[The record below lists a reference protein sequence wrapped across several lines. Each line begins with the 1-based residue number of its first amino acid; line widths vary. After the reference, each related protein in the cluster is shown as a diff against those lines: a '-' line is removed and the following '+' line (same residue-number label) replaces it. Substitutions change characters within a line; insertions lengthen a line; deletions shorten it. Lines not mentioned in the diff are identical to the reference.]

1 MPTGYADGA
10 KVYREAYGRGLKPDP
25 ELWVDEWA
33 DEYMRIPRDTGA
45 AEPGKYR
52 TARTP
57 YAREPMRCLSPA
69 HPCKRVVTKVASQ
82 LMKTQI
88 ALNWIGALI
97 HMAPSNILTLLP
109 SLGLA
114 KRVSSRIGK
123 TIAATPE
130 LQERVA
136 TSRSRDSRNTMDTK
150 EFTGGTLYATTA
162 GSAANLAELS
172 ARYVY
177 GDEIDRWDVDVDQEG
192 DPIKLAEA
200 RGSTFGRNAKFYFS
214 SSPTIKGASRISDLF
229 ETSDQ
234 RYYYVPCPTCGHM
247 QTLQWER
254 LLYSADFAT
263 VHYQCAASDCDVLIE
278 ERYKAEM
285 LANGE
290 WRAHAK
296 GDGQTVGFHLNA
308 LYAPLG
314 WHSWGMLA
322 REYEEAKRAQDRGDL
337 EPMQVFYNTRL
348 AEVWD
353 SAVEQ
358 TKAEVL
364 QARALHENYVLGT
377 LTVGVLALTAA
388 VDVQANRLELMII
401 GWGVGLER
409 WVVDHQV
416 IPGDPADQRTWDLLD
431 ERLKVRYRHP
441 CGVALGILA
450 TGIDSG
456 GHHTHEV
463 YQFCRV
469 RRWRN
474 VFALKGASKPGRPVI
489 AQRPS
494 LVDVTWKGQTERN
507 GAELWMV
514 GTDTAKDWIYNRY
527 SFESGPGALHFAK
540 DLPDEFFQQCV
551 AERKIARYVKG
562 YKRIEWVKGKADRN
576 EALDLMV
583 YNLAMAY
590 YLGLHRYGEHD
601 WDKLRQALAQA
612 GLFDGPELGPVQPV
626 VSEQP
631 DDEDTDD
638 ESSAEPER
646 LPIPPARP
654 ASSAPPPPTRPAP
667 QSMQRRSSSS
677 GYLKRR

>member
-10 KVYREAYGRGLKPDP
+10 EVYREAYCRGLKPDP
-25 ELWVDEWA
+25 DLWVDEWS

-123 TIAATPE
+123 TIDATPE
-130 LQERVA
+130 LKARVA
-136 TSRSRDSRNTMDTK
+136 ANRSRDARNTMDTK
-150 EFTGGTLYATTA
+150 EFEGGTLFATTA
-162 GSAANLAELS
+162 GSAANLSELS
-172 ARYVY
+172 ARYIY
-177 GDEIDRWDVDVDQEG
+177 GDEVDRWDVDVDQEG

-214 SSPTIKGASRISDLF
+214 SSPLIKGASRIDDLF
-229 ETSDQ
+229 MMGDQ
-234 RYYYVPCPTCGHM
+234 RHFYVPCPTCGHM
-247 QTLQWER
+247 QVLSWDR
-254 LLYSADFAT
+254 LLYSPDFST
-263 VHYQCAASDCDVLIE
+263 VHYQCAGSDCDVLIE
-278 ERYKAEM
+278 EHHKSEM
-285 LANGE
+285 LAKGE

-296 GDGQTVGFHLNA
+296 GDGETVSFQLNA

-314 WHSWGMLA
+314 WHSWTMLA
-322 REYEEAKRAQDRGDL
+322 REFEEAKRAQDRGDL

-353 SAVEQ
+353 SAIEQ

-364 QARALHENYVLGT
+364 QARALQEDYVLGT
-377 LTVGVLALTAA
+377 LPVGALALTAS
-388 VDVQANRLELMII
+388 VDVQANRLELMVMA
-401 GWGVGLER
+401 WGAGMER

-416 IPGDPADQRTWDLLD
+416 IPGDPADERTWALLD
-431 ERLKVRYRHP
+431 DRLKIRYRHP
-441 CGVALGILA
+441 CGVSLAILA

-463 YQFCRV
+463 YQFTRV

-494 LVDVTWKGQTERN
+494 QVDVTWKGQTERN
-507 GAELWMV
+507 GAELWIV

-527 SFESGPGALHFAK
+527 SFEKGPGALHFAK

-562 YKRIEWVKGKADRN
+562 YKRIEWVKSKAERN

-583 YNLAMAY
+583 YNLAMANF
-590 YLGLHRYGEHD
+590 LGLHRYGEQD

-612 GLFDGPELGPVQPV
+612 SLFDQG
-626 VSEQP
+626 EQQ
-631 DDEDTDD
+631 
-638 ESSAEPER
+638 
-646 LPIPPARP
+646 PARP
-654 ASSAPPPPTRPAP
+654 QARDPVAGDQSEDDSPPPTAPAP
-667 QSMQRRSSSS
+667 VRRNEPPPQPAPRAAPQPMQRRSSSS
-677 GYLKRR
+677 GYLRRR

>member
-69 HPCKRVVTKVASQ
+69 HPCKRVITMVASQ

-109 SLGLA
+109 SLALA
-114 KRVSSRIGK
+114 KRVSARIGK

-130 LQERVA
+130 LKERVA
-136 TSRSRDSRNTMDTK
+136 ASRSRDARNTMDTK
-150 EFTGGTLYATTA
+150 EFEGGTLYATTA
-162 GSAANLAELS
+162 GSASNLAELA
-172 ARYVY
+172 ARFIY
-177 GDEIDRWDVDVDQEG
+177 GDEVDRWDVDVDEEG
-192 DPIKLAEA
+192 DPVDLAET

-214 SSPTIKGASRISDLF
+214 SSPTIKGASRIADLF

-234 RYYYVPCPTCGHM
+234 RYYYLPCPTCGHM
-247 QTLQWER
+247 QVLEWER
-254 LLYSADFAT
+254 LLYSADFRT
-263 VHYQCAASDCDVLIE
+263 VHYKCSSTECDVLIE
-278 ERYKAEM
+278 EHHKGEM
-285 LANGE
+285 LAKGE
-290 WRAHAK
+290 WRSHAK
-296 GDGQTVGFHLNA
+296 GDGETVGFHLNA

-314 WHSWGMLA
+314 WTSWADLA
-322 REYEEAKRAQDRGDL
+322 KQFEKAKRAQDRGDL

-348 AEVWD
+348 AKVWD

-364 QARALHENYVLGT
+364 QARALQENYVLGT
-377 LTVGVLALTAA
+377 LTVGVLVLTCS
-388 VDVQANRLELMII
+388 VDVQANRLEVMVI
-401 GWGVGLER
+401 GWGAGMER
-409 WVVDHQV
+409 WIVDFKV
-416 IPGDPADQRTWDLLD
+416 IPGDPADQRTWELLD
-431 ERLKVRYRHP
+431 EVLKVRYRHP

-494 LVDVTWKGQTERN
+494 LVDVTWRGQTERN

-527 SFESGPGALHFAK
+527 SFESGPGAVHFAK

-576 EALDLMV
+576 EALDLQV

-590 YLGLHRYGEHD
+590 YLGLHRYGEQD
-601 WDKLRQALAQA
+601 WEKLRQALAQVN
-612 GLFDGPELGPVQPV
+612 LFDEPTPAKPTPTEQNDDAAD
-626 VSEQP
+626 SEV
-631 DDEDTDD
+631 
-638 ESSAEPER
+638 EPQT
-646 LPIPPARP
+646 PAPTLVRP
-654 ASSAPPPPTRPAP
+654 AATAPPRPIRPAP
-667 QSMQRRSSSS
+667 QAVQRRSSTS

>member
-10 KVYREAYGRGLKPDP
+10 EVYREAYCRGLKPDP
-25 ELWVDEWA
+25 DLWVDEWS

-123 TIAATPE
+123 TIDATPE
-130 LQERVA
+130 LKARVA
-136 TSRSRDSRNTMDTK
+136 ANRSRDARNTMDTK
-150 EFTGGTLYATTA
+150 EFEGGTLFATTA
-162 GSAANLAELS
+162 GSAANLSELS
-172 ARYVY
+172 ARYIY
-177 GDEIDRWDVDVDQEG
+177 GDEVDRWDVDVDQEG

-214 SSPTIKGASRISDLF
+214 SSPLIKGASRIDDLF
-229 ETSDQ
+229 MMGDQ
-234 RYYYVPCPTCGHM
+234 RHFYVPCPTCGHM
-247 QTLQWER
+247 QVLSWDR
-254 LLYSADFAT
+254 LLYSPDFST
-263 VHYQCAASDCDVLIE
+263 VHYQCAGSDCDVLIE
-278 ERYKAEM
+278 EHHKSEM
-285 LANGE
+285 LAKGE

-296 GDGQTVGFHLNA
+296 GDGETVSFQLNA

-314 WHSWGMLA
+314 WHSWTMLA
-322 REYEEAKRAQDRGDL
+322 REFEEAKRAQDRGDL

-353 SAVEQ
+353 SAIEQ

-364 QARALHENYVLGT
+364 QARALQEDYVLGT
-377 LTVGVLALTAA
+377 LPVGALALTAS
-388 VDVQANRLELMII
+388 VDVQANRLELMVMA
-401 GWGVGLER
+401 WGAGMER

-416 IPGDPADQRTWDLLD
+416 IPGDPADERTWALLD
-431 ERLKVRYRHP
+431 DRLKIRYGHP
-441 CGVALGILA
+441 CGVSLAILA

-463 YQFCRV
+463 YQFTRV

-494 LVDVTWKGQTERN
+494 QVDVTWKGQTERN
-507 GAELWMV
+507 GAELWIV

-527 SFESGPGALHFAK
+527 TFEKGPGALHFAK

-562 YKRIEWVKGKADRN
+562 YKRIEWVKSKAERN

-583 YNLAMAY
+583 YNLAMANF
-590 YLGLHRYGEHD
+590 LGLHRYGEQD

-612 GLFDGPELGPVQPV
+612 SLFDQG
-626 VSEQP
+626 EQQ
-631 DDEDTDD
+631 
-638 ESSAEPER
+638 
-646 LPIPPARP
+646 PARP
-654 ASSAPPPPTRPAP
+654 QARELVAGDQGDDDSPPPTAPAPVRRNEPPPPQPAP
-667 QSMQRRSSSS
+667 RAAPQPMQRRSSSS

>member
-10 KVYREAYGRGLKPDP
+10 KVYRTGYCRGLQPDP

-45 AEPGKYR
+45 AEPGQYR

-69 HPCKRVVTKVASQ
+69 HPCKRVVTMVASQ

-97 HMAPSNILTLLP
+97 HMSPSNILTLLP
-109 SLGLA
+109 SLTLA
-114 KRVSSRIGK
+114 KRVSGRMGK
-123 TIAATPE
+123 TIAATPA
-130 LQERVA
+130 LRERVA
-136 TSRSRDSRNTMDTK
+136 TSRSRDARNTMDTK
-150 EFTGGTLYATTA
+150 EFEGGTLYATTA
-162 GSAANLAELS
+162 GSASNLAELS

-177 GDEIDRWDVDVDQEG
+177 GDEVDRWDVDVDEEG
-192 DPIKLAEA
+192 DPIELAET

-214 SSPTIKGASRISDLF
+214 SSPTIKGASRIDDLF
-229 ETSDQ
+229 QASDQ
-234 RYYYVPCPTCGHM
+234 RHFYVPCPSCGHM
-247 QTLQWER
+247 QTLEWER

-263 VHYQCAASDCDVLIE
+263 VHYQCAGLECDVLIE
-278 ERYKAEM
+278 EHHKGEM
-285 LANGE
+285 LAKGE
-290 WRAHAK
+290 WRGHAQ
-296 GDGQTVGFHLNA
+296 GDGETVGFHLNA

-314 WHSWGMLA
+314 WTSWSALA
-322 REYEEAKRAQDRGDL
+322 KQFQKAKRAQDRGDL

-348 AEVWD
+348 AKVWD

-358 TKAEVL
+358 TKADVL
-364 QARALHENYVLGT
+364 QARALQENYVLGSLT
-377 LTVGVLALTAA
+377 LGVLGLTAA
-388 VDVQANRLELMII
+388 VDVQANRLELMVI
-401 GWGVGLER
+401 GWGVGMER

-416 IPGDPADQRTWDLLD
+416 IPGDPADDRTWALLD

-474 VFALKGASKPGRPVI
+474 IFAIKGASKPGRPVI

-494 LVDVTWKGQTERN
+494 LVDVTWKGQTERH
-507 GAELWMV
+507 GAELWMI

-527 SFESGPGALHFAK
+527 SFETGPGALHFAK
-540 DLPDEFFQQCV
+540 DLPDDFFQQCV
-551 AERKIARYVKG
+551 AERKVARYVKG

-590 YLGLHRYGEHD
+590 YLNLHRYGEHD

-612 GLFDGPELGPVQPV
+612 GLFDEPVAVQPPV
-626 VSEQP
+626 TEADDQ
-631 DDEDTDD
+631 DEDDD
-638 ESSAEPER
+638 PSDLATPR
-646 LPIPPARP
+646 DTTPPPARP
-654 ASSAPPPPTRPAP
+654 ASPPPPPPPRPAP
-667 QSMQRRSSSS
+667 KPMQRRSSSS

>member
-1 MPTGYADGA
+1 MPPGYADGA
-10 KVYREAYGRGLKPDP
+10 KVYREAYGRGLTPDP

-69 HPCKRVVTKVASQ
+69 HPCKRVITMVASQ

-109 SLGLA
+109 SLALA
-114 KRVSSRIGK
+114 KRVSARIGK

-130 LQERVA
+130 LKARVA
-136 TSRSRDSRNTMDTK
+136 ASRSRDARNTMDTK
-150 EFTGGTLYATTA
+150 EFEGGTLYATTA
-162 GSAANLAELS
+162 GSASNLAELA
-172 ARYVY
+172 ARYIY
-177 GDEIDRWDVDVDQEG
+177 GDEIDRWDVDVDEEG
-192 DPIKLAEA
+192 DPVDLAET

-214 SSPTIKGASRISDLF
+214 SSPTIKGASRIADLF

-247 QTLQWER
+247 QVLEWER
-254 LLYSADFAT
+254 LLYSADFQT
-263 VHYQCAASDCDVLIE
+263 VHYKCSSPDCDVLIE
-278 ERYKAEM
+278 EHHKGEM
-285 LANGE
+285 LAQGE
-290 WRAHAK
+290 WRSHAR
-296 GDGQTVGFHLNA
+296 GDGETVGFHLNA

-314 WHSWGMLA
+314 WTSWADLA
-322 REYEEAKRAQDRGDL
+322 KQFEKAKRAQDRGDL

-348 AEVWD
+348 AKVWD

-364 QARALHENYVLGT
+364 QARALQENYVLGT
-377 LTVGVLALTAA
+377 VTVGVLVLTCS
-388 VDVQANRLELMII
+388 VDVQANRLEVMVI
-401 GWGVGLER
+401 GWGAGMER
-409 WVVDHQV
+409 WIVDFKV
-416 IPGDPADQRTWDLLD
+416 IPGDPADQRTWELLD
-431 ERLKVRYRHP
+431 ELLKARYRHP

-494 LVDVTWKGQTERN
+494 LVDVTWRGQTERN

-527 SFESGPGALHFAK
+527 SFESGPGAVHFAK

-576 EALDLMV
+576 EALDLQV

-590 YLGLHRYGEHD
+590 YLGLHRYGEQD
-601 WDKLRQALAQA
+601 WEKLRQALAQA
-612 GLFDGPELGPVQPV
+612 NLFEEPTPAKPPAIEQEDDDADAEVESQAPVQ
-626 VSEQP
+626 
-631 DDEDTDD
+631 
-638 ESSAEPER
+638 
-646 LPIPPARP
+646 PPARP
-654 ASSAPPPPTRPAP
+654 APTATPTPPRPAP
-667 QSMQRRSSSS
+667 QPMQRRSSSS

>member
-1 MPTGYADGA
+1 MQFPYADGA
-10 KVYREAYGRGLKPDP
+10 AVHHLAFARGLKPDP

-57 YAREPMRCLSPA
+57 YAREPMRCLSPS
-69 HPCKRVVTKVASQ
+69 HPCKRVVTMVASQ
-82 LMKTQI
+82 MMKTQI

-97 HMAPSNILTLLP
+97 HMSPSNILTLLP
-109 SLGLA
+109 SLALA
-114 KRVSSRIGK
+114 KRVSGRIGK
-123 TIAATPE
+123 TIEVVPV
-130 LQERVA
+130 LRERVA
-136 TSRSRDSRNTMDTK
+136 ASRSRDARNTMDTK
-150 EFTGGTLYATTA
+150 EFEGGTLYATTA
-162 GSAANLAELS
+162 GSASNLAELA
-172 ARYVY
+172 ARFIY
-177 GDEIDRWDVDVDQEG
+177 GDEIDRWDVDVDEEG
-192 DPIKLAEA
+192 DPIELAET

-229 ETSDQ
+229 ESSDQ
-234 RYYYVPCPTCGHM
+234 RHYYVPCPTCGHM
-247 QTLQWER
+247 QVLEWER
-254 LLYSADFAT
+254 LLYSADFQA
-263 VHYQCAASDCDVLIE
+263 VHYKCSAPDCDVLIE
-278 ERYKAEM
+278 EHHKGEM
-285 LANGE
+285 LAQGE
-290 WRAHAK
+290 WRSHAK
-296 GDGQTVGFHLNA
+296 GDGETVGFHLNA

-314 WHSWGMLA
+314 WTSWADLA
-322 REYEEAKRAQDRGDL
+322 KQFEKAKRAQDRGDL

-348 AEVWD
+348 AKVWD

-364 QARALHENYVLGT
+364 QARALQEDYVLGT
-377 LTVGVLALTAA
+377 VPVRVLVITGA
-388 VDVQANRLELMII
+388 VDVQANRLELMTL
-401 GWGVGLER
+401 GYGAGMER
-409 WVVDHQV
+409 WVIDHQV

-441 CGVALGILA
+441 CGVSLGILA
-450 TGIDSG
+450 VGIDSG

-463 YQFCRV
+463 YQFTRV

-474 VFALKGASKPGRPVI
+474 IFALKGASKPGKPVI

-527 SFESGPGALHFAK
+527 SFESGPGALHFPK

-583 YNLAMAY
+583 YNLAMAN
-590 YLGLHRYGEHD
+590 YLGLHRYGEQD

-612 GLFDGPELGPVQPV
+612 SLFDEPPPTKPPVI
-626 VSEQP
+626 EHEDDDDDDA
-631 DDEDTDD
+631 DDEPV
-638 ESSAEPER
+638 SAVP
-646 LPIPPARP
+646 PPARP
-654 ASSAPPPPTRPAP
+654 APPAPPSSTRLAPRPAP
-667 QSMQRRSSSS
+667 QPMQRRSSSS

>member
-10 KVYREAYGRGLKPDP
+10 KVYREAYGRGLQPDP
-25 ELWVDEWA
+25 ELWVDEWS

-69 HPCKRVVTKVASQ
+69 HPCKRVITMVASQ

-97 HMAPSNILTLLP
+97 HMSPSNILTLLP
-109 SLGLA
+109 SLALA
-114 KRVSSRIGK
+114 KRVSARIGK

-130 LQERVA
+130 LRARVA
-136 TSRSRDSRNTMDTK
+136 ASRSRDARNTMDTK
-150 EFTGGTLYATTA
+150 EFEGGTLYATTA
-162 GSAANLAELS
+162 GSASNLAEL
-172 ARYVY
+172 AAKYIY
-177 GDEIDRWDVDVDQEG
+177 GDEIDRWDVDVDEEG
-192 DPIKLAEA
+192 DPIELAET

-214 SSPTIKGASRISDLF
+214 SSPTIKGASRIADLF

-234 RYYYVPCPTCGHM
+234 RHYYVPCPTCGHM
-247 QTLQWER
+247 QVLEWEN
-254 LLYSADFAT
+254 LLYSADFQT
-263 VHYQCAASDCDVLIE
+263 VHYKCSSPDCDVLIE
-278 ERYKAEM
+278 EHHKGEM
-285 LANGE
+285 LTKGE
-290 WRAHAK
+290 WRSHAQ
-296 GDGQTVGFHLNA
+296 GDGETVGFHLNA

-314 WHSWGMLA
+314 WTSWADLA
-322 REYEEAKRAQDRGDL
+322 KQYEKAKRAQDRGDL

-348 AEVWD
+348 AKVWD

-364 QARALHENYVLGT
+364 QARALQEDYVLGT
-377 LTVGVLALTAA
+377 LTVGALVLTCS
-388 VDVQANRLELMII
+388 VDVQANRLEVMVI
-401 GWGVGLER
+401 GWGVGMER
-409 WVVDHQV
+409 WIVDFKV

-431 ERLKVRYRHP
+431 EVLKARYCHP

-474 VFALKGASKPGRPVI
+474 IFALKGASKPGKPVI

-507 GAELWMV
+507 GAELWMI

-527 SFESGPGALHFAK
+527 GFESGPGAVHFAK

-576 EALDLMV
+576 EALDLQV

-590 YLGLHRYGEHD
+590 YLGLHRYGEQD
-601 WDKLRQALAQA
+601 WDKLRQAMAQA
-612 GLFDGPELGPVQPV
+612 SLFDEPSPAKQPV
-626 VSEQP
+626 IERGR
-631 DDEDTDD
+631 DEDDD
-638 ESSAEPER
+638 PDEESVSATP
-646 LPIPPARP
+646 PPARP
-654 ASSAPPPPTRPAP
+654 VPRATPPPPRPAP
-667 QSMQRRSSSS
+667 QPMQRRSSSS

>member
-10 KVYREAYGRGLKPDP
+10 KVYREAYGRGLQPDP
-25 ELWVDEWA
+25 ELWVDEWS

-69 HPCKRVVTKVASQ
+69 HPCKRVVTMVASQ

-97 HMAPSNILTLLP
+97 HMSPSNILTLLP
-109 SLGLA
+109 SLALA
-114 KRVSSRIGK
+114 KRVSARIGK

-130 LQERVA
+130 LRARVA
-136 TSRSRDSRNTMDTK
+136 ASRSRDARNTMDTK
-150 EFTGGTLYATTA
+150 EFEGGTLYATTA
-162 GSAANLAELS
+162 GSASNLAEL
-172 ARYVY
+172 AAKYIY
-177 GDEIDRWDVDVDQEG
+177 GDEIDRWDVDVDEEG
-192 DPIKLAEA
+192 DPIELAET

-214 SSPTIKGASRISDLF
+214 SSPTIKGASRIADLF

-234 RYYYVPCPTCGHM
+234 RHYYVPCPTCGHM
-247 QTLQWER
+247 QVLEWES
-254 LLYSADFAT
+254 LLYSADFQT
-263 VHYQCAASDCDVLIE
+263 VHYKCSSPDCDVLIE
-278 ERYKAEM
+278 EHHKGEM
-285 LANGE
+285 LTKGE
-290 WRAHAK
+290 WRSHAQ
-296 GDGQTVGFHLNA
+296 GDGETVGFHLNA

-314 WHSWGMLA
+314 WTSWADLA
-322 REYEEAKRAQDRGDL
+322 KQYEKAKRAQDRGDL

-348 AEVWD
+348 AKVWD

-364 QARALHENYVLGT
+364 QARALQEDYVLGT
-377 LTVGVLALTAA
+377 LTVGVLVLTCS
-388 VDVQANRLELMII
+388 VDVQANRLEVMVI
-401 GWGVGLER
+401 GWGVGMER
-409 WVVDHQV
+409 WIVDFKV

-431 ERLKVRYRHP
+431 EVLKGRYRHP

-474 VFALKGASKPGRPVI
+474 VFALKGASKPGKPVI

-507 GAELWMV
+507 GAELWMI

-527 SFESGPGALHFAK
+527 GFESGPGAVHFAK

-576 EALDLMV
+576 EALDLQV

-590 YLGLHRYGEHD
+590 YLGLHRYGEQD
-601 WDKLRQALAQA
+601 WDKLRQAMAQA
-612 GLFDGPELGPVQPV
+612 SLFDEPSPAKQPMI
-626 VSEQP
+626 ERGR
-631 DDEDTDD
+631 DEDDD
-638 ESSAEPER
+638 PDEESVSATP
-646 LPIPPARP
+646 PPARP
-654 ASSAPPPPTRPAP
+654 VPRATPPPPRPAP
-667 QSMQRRSSSS
+667 QPMQRRSSSS